1 VIRAVGR
8 KRGRRSSDLL
18 TRAPE
23 RDRET
28 GDRLLQEAAR
38 LFAARGF
45 SKVTVRDIAL
55 KAHANVAAVN
65 YHFGDKAALYDA
77 VLEAAIH
84 EMQTTTE
91 AARQAGAGRPPDEQ
105 LATYIAV
112 FLGRVFEGRNSWIHQ
127 LMVREISDP
136 TPALDRIVD
145 RVLRPRVQYLRDIV
159 AALMDGSPDDDR
171 VTRCVISVHT
181 QCLAVMNNPVA
192 PRLGLSPVATAA
204 GIQEIARHIAKFSL
218 AGIRAIAK
226 DRSR

>member
-1 VIRAVGR
+1 
-8 KRGRRSSDLL
+8 LL

-55 KAHANVAAVN
+55 KAQANVAAVN
-65 YHFGDKAALYDA
+65 YHFGDKTALYEA

-91 AARQAGAGRPPDEQ
+91 AARQAGEGRPPDEQ
-105 LATYIAV
+105 LAAYIAV
-112 FLGRVFEGRNSWIHQ
+112 FLGRVFAGRNSWIHQ
-127 LMVREISDP
+127 LMVREIKDP
-136 TPALDRIVD
+136 TPALDRVVD
-145 RVLRPRVQYLRDIV
+145 RVLRPRVKYLREVV
-159 AALMDGSPDDDR
+159 AELMGCSPDDER
-171 VTRCVISVHT
+171 VGRCVISVHN
-181 QCLAVMNNPVA
+181 QCLAVMDNPVA
-192 PRLGLSPVATAA
+192 PRLGLSPITTAEA
-204 GIQEIARHIAKFSL
+204 VKEMAHHIAKFSV